1 VITGPNGISGLR
13 KMETLFDVVTVTCF
27 VGLVIAFFRFTNR
40 NRRTL
45 IEFVAVG
52 LALAVANQVGN
63 AGQTVLAV
71 ALILGSLGFVAL
83 AARS

>member
-1 VITGPNGISGLR
+1 
-13 KMETLFDVVTVTCF
+13 METLFDVVTVTCF

-40 NRRTL
+40 NRRAL
-45 IEFVAVG
+45 VEFVAAG

-63 AGQTVLAV
+63 AGQTVLAIV
-71 ALILGSLGFVAL
+71 LILGSLGFVAL

>member
-1 VITGPNGISGLR
+1 MPNGKSGLS
-13 KMETLFDVVTVTCF
+13 KMETPFDILTVTCF

-40 NRRTL
+40 KGRAV
-45 IEFVAVG
+45 IEFGAVG

-71 ALILGSLGFVAL
+71 ALILGGLSFVAL
-83 AARS
+83 AAKS